1 MNETYTRPL
10 PRLATRL
17 LASLA
22 VALVAALVLV
32 IAGAERA
39 GAQPPPIEAQAL
51 AIERQLM
58 CPQCPNERLDTC
70 TRAVCLDMKRSIR
83 DQLAE
88 GRTPDDIILFFE
100 TRYGP
105 RVRASLEPAGFN
117 LFLYGWIGVAMLAVV
132 GGGTWY
138 LWTLRRRSL
147 AGSGAG
153 TSTSTAETPD
163 DAWLDEQLA
172 RDDEPPGGGR

>member
-1 MNETYTRPL
+1 MTEAYERPL
-10 PRLATRL
+10 PRIAMRL
-17 LASLA
+17 LAPLA
-22 VALVAALVLV
+22 LGLAAVLALALV
-32 IAGAERA
+32 GTDRA
-39 GAQPPPIEAQAL
+39 GAQPPPTEAQAL

-83 DQLAE
+83 DQLAD

-117 LFLYGWIGVAMLAVV
+117 LLLYGWIGVAMLAVV

-147 AGSGAG
+147 AVAGA
-153 TSTSTAETPD
+153 SASTADTAD

-172 RDDEPPGGGR
+172 GSDEPPEGGR